1 MAILTQHSKIS
12 KKFLIKIFDEVTIE
26 IRKAIET
33 EIETLLNFEKG
44 IIETER
50 PFDNTL
56 KEGEIHY
63 YDLIELIKTK
73 KAEVL
78 VAVVNKEIVGSGYAK
93 ILPAEP
99 YQKYSEYAYLGFM
112 FVKPAFRGQGIN
124 KKILQ
129 GLIDWA
135 KNQNLTEARLKVY
148 DENIIAKN
156 AYLKAGFKPD
166 LLEMRLEI

>member
-1 MAILTQHSKIS
+1 MT
-12 KKFLIKIFDEVTIE
+12 VE

-33 EIETLLNFEKG
+33 EIEILLSFEKG

-63 YDLIELIKTK
+63 YNLIELIKAK

-78 VAVVNKEIVGSGYAK
+78 VAVINNEIVGSGYAK
-93 ILPAEP
+93 TLPAQP
-99 YQKYSEYAYLGFM
+99 YQKYGEYAHLGFM
-112 FVKPAFRGQGIN
+112 YVKPAFRGQGVIQE
-124 KKILQ
+124 ILL

-135 KNQNLTEARLKVY
+135 KSQNLTEVRLEVY
-148 DENIIAKN
+148 DENIVAKN
-156 AYLKAGFKPD
+156 SYLKAGFKAN

>member
-1 MAILTQHSKIS
+1 VI
-12 KKFLIKIFDEVTIE
+12 IE
-26 IRKAIET
+26 IRQAIET
-33 EIETLLNFEKG
+33 EIDILLSFEKG

-63 YDLIELIKTK
+63 YNLIGLIRSQ

-78 VAVVNKEIVGSGYAK
+78 VALVNNEIVGSGYAK
-93 ILPAEP
+93 ILSAEP
-99 YQKYSEYAYLGFM
+99 YQKHTEYAYLGFM
-112 FVKPAFRGQGIN
+112 YVKPAFRGQGIN
-124 KKILQ
+124 KKILH

-135 KNQNLTEARLKVY
+135 KSQNLTEVRLEVY
-148 DENIIAKN
+148 DENTIAKN
-156 AYLKAGFKPD
+156 SYLKAGFKPN

>member
-1 MAILTQHSKIS
+1 
-12 KKFLIKIFDEVTIE
+12 VTIE
-26 IRKAIET
+26 IRKAVET
-33 EIETLLNFEKG
+33 EIEILLSFEKR

-50 PFDNTL
+50 PYDNTL

-63 YDLIELIKTK
+63 YDLIKLIQSK

-78 VAVVNKEIVGSGYAK
+78 VAVVDKEIVGSGYAK

-99 YQKYSEYAYLGFM
+99 FQKYSEYAYLGFM
-112 FVKPAFRGQGIN
+112 YVKPQFRGQGVN

-129 GLIDWA
+129 GLINWA
-135 KNQNLTEARLKVY
+135 KNQNLTEVRLDVY

-156 AYLKAGFKPD
+156 AYLKAGFKPNF
-166 LLEMRLEI
+166 LEMRLEI